1 LSPTPSSISIIYTP
15 STAVSFPK
23 PITVR
28 RSSRAPK
35 PCKVT
40 QPPITP
46 LSTPSALK
54 EATNFAQRQ
63 KPPGRK
69 KLSESIKSLI
79 STQTPL
85 RQDLQ
90 PVDFHTVFSTQRDS
104 HGRSVCFQ
112 MNQRSL
118 PLFRP
123 SPDNNREGMILI
135 RPVNPMPMRMS

>member
-54 EATNFAQRQ
+54 EAIKFAQRQ
-63 KPPGRK
+63 KPFGRK
-69 KLSESIKSLI
+69 KTKRVDQIPDEHINSLTTESPAGRFPHRLLPAARFAWPKRLLLND
-79 STQTPL
+79 ST
-85 RQDLQ
+85 
-90 PVDFHTVFSTQRDS
+90 VA
-104 HGRSVCFQ
+104 G
-112 MNQRSL
+112 
-118 PLFRP
+118 P
-123 SPDNNREGMILI
+123 S
-135 RPVNPMPMRMS
+135 